1 LNNAQIDYEIKENDE
16 ILNELHH
23 QQRLFIINQEERNNK
38 MRITMESIR
47 IKRENEER
55 REKYRSQSVAR
66 KNISIQEI
74 FWY

>member
-1 LNNAQIDYEIKENDE
+1 MNNAQIDYEIKENDE